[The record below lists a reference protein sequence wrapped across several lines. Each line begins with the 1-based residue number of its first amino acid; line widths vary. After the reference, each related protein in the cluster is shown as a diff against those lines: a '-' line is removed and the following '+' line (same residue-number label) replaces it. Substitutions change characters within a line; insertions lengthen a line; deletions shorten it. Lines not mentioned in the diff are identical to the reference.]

1 MNLFNVIILLI
12 FVLVYINRKS
22 NSVAAELLLIFRVSL
37 LH

>member
-22 NSVAAELLLIFRVSL
+22 NSVDAELLLIFRVSL